1 MKTGTLVVAL
11 LLGVATLTPAAAGD
25 TPLPS
30 YQDQKR
36 EYLDERRK
44 SAGAPA
50 FSEGDLRVMQQATEN
65 LAARMPN
72 PGLKVGERA
81 PDFTLSNAFGTP
93 VTLYE
98 ELENGPVVLVFYRGA
113 WCPFCNMHLHV
124 LQESVPAFRRL
135 GAQLIA
141 VTPQRPDKSAE
152 QIREDGLPFEVL
164 SDLDDEVMKAYE
176 LYFELEPELVEV
188 YLRHDLNL
196 AEYNGEGRNV
206 LPVPGTFVIDTNGV
220 IRAVHADVD
229 YKERME
235 PAAILTAL
243 QGLRQQQ

>member
-1 MKTGTLVVAL
+1 
-11 LLGVATLTPAAAGD
+11 
-25 TPLPS
+25 
-30 YQDQKR
+30 
-36 EYLDERRK
+36 
-44 SAGAPA
+44 
-50 FSEGDLRVMQQATEN
+50 
-65 LAARMPN
+65 
-72 PGLKVGERA
+72 
-81 PDFTLSNAFGTP
+81 
-93 VTLYE
+93 
-98 ELENGPVVLVFYRGA
+98 
-113 WCPFCNMHLHV
+113 MHLHV